1 MKGAG
6 PRRRVDEVASST
18 DNPFVSLAPFR
29 RPVLGLLLA
38 AATVSAGVLPPSHI
52 HLASDDHDHHHTAA
66 VEHSHWA
73 AHQHART
80 QIDDDDGQVL
90 FVDRPSLSGS
100 AYQGVARPATAVIA
114 VLLSWSPATF
124 TRHAPR
130 ISGNAPRD
138 GPSRDVTFLRGP
150 PFVL

>member
-1 MKGAG
+1 MKGTG

-52 HLASDDHDHHHTAA
+52 HLASDDHDHHHTA

-90 FVDRPSLSGS
+90 FVDRPALPGFGDRQI
-100 AYQGVARPATAVIA
+100 APPTIVVA
-114 VLLSWSPATF
+114 VLFTWFPLTF
-124 TRHAPR
+124 IRHAPR

-138 GPSRDVTFLRGP
+138 GPSRDLAFLRGP
-150 PFVL
+150 PFVP